1 MATIKTVLRQT
12 ELSNKKFPISLRV
25 TKDRKSKFFSTIFK
39 AFENEWDEKSGRFNK
54 NNSNYIQSNR
64 VLGKFE
70 DRALKVLAELEL
82 GKEQYTLDDFEQ
94 KFRIDSNPADQNVFN
109 FWEEIISEM
118 VTAGRTGNARANKE
132 TLGSL
137 KLFNS
142 SSNKLNFRDITP
154 EFLYKYDV
162 FLRSRGGTDGGIGV
176 RMRAIRALY
185 NMAVERKIVKE
196 DTYPFSIYKVSKL
209 KGKGLKRA
217 LNMVDVKKIVDMDL
231 SEHPKLVNSR
241 NYFVFSFYTRGM
253 NFADMMKLKW
263 TDITDDQI
271 HYTRSKTKGN
281 FIIKILPP
289 VQKVLDYYKADTT
302 TKYVFPILSKD
313 KLTPTQPE
321 YRKKKMLLLYNK
333 QLKEIST
340 VCGINKPLSSYV
352 ARHSFANCLK
362 QKGVA
367 TDIISESMGHQN
379 LTVTQAYLKELESSV
394 LDNACEMLL

>member
-1 MATIKTVLRQT
+1 MTSIKTVLRQT
-12 ELSNKKFPISLRV
+12 ELANNKYPISLRV
-25 TKDRKSKFFSTIFK
+25 TKDRKSKFFNTIYR
-39 AFENEWDEKSGRFNK
+39 ALNNEWDAKTGRFNK
-54 NNSNYIQSNR
+54 NNFNYIQNNR
-64 VLGKFE
+64 LLGKFE
-70 DRALKVLAELEL
+70 DRALKIITELEL
-82 GKEQYTLDDFEQ
+82 EKENYSLEDFDQ
-94 KFRIDSNPADQNVFN
+94 RFRIDSNPVNEHVFD

-118 VTAGRTGNARANKE
+118 VTSGRTGNARANKE

-185 NMAVERKIVKE
+185 NMAIERKLAKE
-196 DTYPFSIYKVSKL
+196 DAYPFLTYKVSKL

-217 LNMVDVKKIVDMDL
+217 LNMDDVKKIVDMDL
-231 SEHPKLVNSR
+231 TEHPNLVNSR

-263 TDITDDQI
+263 TDISNDQI

-289 VQKVLDYYKADTT
+289 VQKVLNYYKADTT
-302 TKYVFPILSKD
+302 TKYIFPILSKD
-313 KLTPTQPE
+313 KLRPTQLE

-333 QLKEIST
+333 QLKEISI

>member
-1 MATIKTVLRQT
+1 MTTIKTVLRQT
-12 ELSNKKFPISLRV
+12 ELSNNKFPISLRV
-25 TKDRKSKFFSTIFK
+25 TKDRKSKYFITIYK
-39 AFENEWDEKSGRFNK
+39 AFENEWEEKSGRFNK
-54 NNSNYIQSNR
+54 NNSNFIQNNR

-82 GKEQYTLDDFEQ
+82 EKEQYTLDDFEQ
-94 KFRIDSNPADQNVFN
+94 KFRIDSNSVDQNIFN

-132 TLGSL
+132 TMGSL

-185 NMAVERKIVKE
+185 NMAVERKIVKAS
-196 DTYPFSIYKVSKL
+196 DYPFSIYKVSKL
-209 KGKGLKRA
+209 KGKGLKKA
-217 LNMVDVKKIVDMDL
+217 LNMEDVKKIVDVNL
-231 SEHPKLVNSR
+231 SEHPNLVNTR

-263 TDITDDQI
+263 TDISDDQI

-281 FIIKILPP
+281 FIIKILSP
-289 VQKVLDYYKADTT
+289 VQKVLDYYKGDST
-302 TKYVFPILSKD
+302 TKYIFPILSKD
-313 KLTPTQPE
+313 KLSPTQLE

-333 QLKEIST
+333 QLKEISK

-379 LTVTQAYLKELESSV
+379 LAVTQAYLKELESSV
-394 LDNACEMLL
+394 LDNACEMLI

>member
-1 MATIKTVLRQT
+1 MTTIKTVLRQT
-12 ELSNKKFPISLRV
+12 ELSNKKFPINLRV

-39 AFENEWDEKSGRFNK
+39 ALENEWDEKSGRFNK
-54 NNSNYIQSNR
+54 NNSNYIQNNR
-64 VLGKFE
+64 LLGKFE
-70 DRALKVLAELEL
+70 DRALKVLAELEME
-82 GKEQYTLDDFEQ
+82 KEQYNLDDFEQ
-94 KFRIDSNPADQNVFN
+94 RFRIDSNPADENVFN

-118 VTAGRTGNARANKE
+118 VVAERTGNARANRD

-142 SSNKLNFRDITP
+142 SSTKLNFRDLTP
-154 EFLYKYDV
+154 EFLYKYEV

-176 RMRAIRALY
+176 RMRAVRAIY
-185 NMAVERKIVKE
+185 NMAIERKIAKA
-196 DTYPFSIYKVSKL
+196 DAYPFATYKISKL

-217 LNMVDVKKIVDMDL
+217 LSIEDVRKIVDVDL
-231 SEHPKLVNSR
+231 SEYPHLVNSR

-263 TDITDDQI
+263 TDISDDQL

-281 FIIKILPP
+281 FIIKILSP

-302 TKYVFPILSKD
+302 TKYIFPIVSKD
-313 KLTPTQPE
+313 KLTPTQME

-333 QLKEIST
+333 QLKEISK
-340 VCGINKPLSSYV
+340 VSGINKPLSSYV

-367 TDIISESMGHQN
+367 TDIISESLGHQN
-379 LTVTQAYLKELESSV
+379 LAVTQAYLKELESSV
-394 LDNACEMLL
+394 LDQACEMLL

>member
-82 GKEQYTLDDFEQ
+82 EKEQYTLDDFEQ

-217 LNMVDVKKIVDMDL
+217 LNLVDVKKIVDIDL
-231 SEHPKLVNSR
+231 SEHPNLVNSR

-263 TDITDDQI
+263 TDISDDQI

-289 VQKVLDYYKADTT
+289 VQKILDCYKDDTT
-302 TKYVFPILSKD
+302 TKYIFPILSKD
-313 KLTPTQPE
+313 KLSPTQLE

>member
-82 GKEQYTLDDFEQ
+82 GKKQYTLDDFEQ

-142 SSNKLNFRDITP
+142 SSNKLNFRDIIP

-176 RMRAIRALY
+176 RMRAVRALY

-217 LNMVDVKKIVDMDL
+217 LNMVDVKKIVDVDL

-281 FIIKILPP
+281 FIIKILSP

-321 YRKKKMLLLYNK
+321 YRKKKMLLLYI
-333 QLKEIST
+333 Q
-340 VCGINKPLSSYV
+340 
-352 ARHSFANCLK
+352 
-362 QKGVA
+362 
-367 TDIISESMGHQN
+367 
-379 LTVTQAYLKELESSV
+379 
-394 LDNACEMLL
+394 